1 MFTGLRPDALID
13 EALVFNR
20 KAAAGIKALSDL
32 GEIDVGFS
40 PKQAVYR
47 EDQLVLYHY
56 QARVKRPEATPLLVV
71 YALVNRPYMADLQ
84 QDRSLIA
91 GLLEQGI
98 DVYLIDWGYPD
109 AADRHLE
116 LSDYIHGYIH
126 RCVRWIGKRHG
137 LDAIHLLGICQGG
150 ALSVCYS
157 ALYPRRV
164 KTLVTMVTPIDF
176 HTPDNLLSLWV
187 RDLDVDLLVDT
198 LGNIPGE
205 LLNFCF
211 VSMRPFRLVG
221 QKYLDMAALLE
232 DPKALK
238 NFMRME
244 KWIFD
249 SPDQAGESFRQ
260 FVRWFFQ
267 QNRLVKGTL
276 EIGGE
281 AVRLSGLDMPIL
293 NVYAMADHLVPPA
306 ASIALRAAVSSRDY
320 TELAFEGGHIGIY
333 VSGRA
338 QREVPPAIADWL
350 KRRMG

>member
-1 MFTGLRPDALID
+1 MFTNLHPDALTN
-13 EALVFNR
+13 EALAFHR
-20 KAAAGIKALSDL
+20 KATAAMRALSDL
-32 GEIDVGFS
+32 GEIDVGAS
-40 PKQAVYR
+40 PKEAVYA
-47 EDQLVLYHY
+47 EDKLVLYHY
-56 QARVKRPEATPLLVV
+56 RTRVKKPGATPLLMV
-71 YALVNRPYMADLQ
+71 YALVNRPYMIDLHE
-84 QDRSLIA
+84 DRSLVA
-91 GLLEQGI
+91 GLLERGI

-109 AADRHLE
+109 AADRYLE

-126 RCVRWIGKRHG
+126 HCVRWIGKRHG
-137 LDAIHLLGICQGG
+137 RDAIHLLGVCQGG

-157 ALYPRRV
+157 ALYPERV
-164 KTLVTMVTPIDF
+164 KSLVTMVTPIDF

-187 RDLDVDLLVDT
+187 RDLDVDRMVDA

-205 LLNFCF
+205 LLNVCF
-211 VSMRPFRLVG
+211 VSMRPFRLAG
-221 QKYLDMAALLE
+221 QKYLDMAALLD

-267 QNRLVKGTL
+267 QNRLVRGAL
-276 EIGGE
+276 RIGGQ
-281 AVRLSGLDMPIL
+281 AVRLSKLGMPIL
-293 NVYAMADHLVPPA
+293 NVYATADHLVPPA
-306 ASIALRAAVSSRDY
+306 ASTALRAAVSARDY
-320 TELAFEGGHIGIY
+320 TELAFEGGHIGLY

-350 KRRMG
+350 QRRMA